1 MALDR
6 ELSPYEAEVGAA
18 MTARRDAGVRLKDAL
33 CHDVA
38 GYDGGMALVAAGRAM
53 EILSP
58 PTAGS
63 IRQGMSEAVNEFEAA
78 RHRFRLA
85 LVAVAMDHGLTAR
98 EIGEAFGFSRQLA
111 SRYLK
116 EARQKW
122 PALEGHDE
130 EDGPEALV
138 RDLVGHTPAA
148 NGPVDR

>member
-6 ELSPYEAEVGAA
+6 ELSPYEVEVGAA

-38 GYDGGMALVAAGRAM
+38 GYDGGMELVAAGRAM

-63 IRQGMSEAVNEFEAA
+63 IRQGMSEAINEFEAA

-122 PALEGHDE
+122 PVLEAH
-130 EDGPEALV
+130 EDDAGPQRQAH
-138 RDLVGHTPAA
+138 DLVAHAPTA
-148 NGPVDR
+148 NGAVDG